1 MEKQERLF
9 DIPYYQLE
17 KFPQETMFSTKRDG
31 KWDSV
36 STKEFLEKANLVSRG
51 LISLGVQP
59 GDKIGLVSG
68 NRVEWN
74 IMDIGI
80 QQTGAIG
87 VPIYP
92 NISTKDYKYIFG
104 DADIKLCVIGDEELY
119 QKISGIKSELPS
131 LKSIY
136 CFDVVKGASHWTE
149 IMDKADQVDIAEV
162 ERRKAAIKNE
172 DLATM
177 IYTSGTTGN

>member
-1 MEKQERLF
+1 MEKQKRLF

-17 KFPQETMFSTKRDG
+17 KFPQEVMFSTKVDG
-31 KWDSV
+31 KWNAV
-36 STKEFLEKANLVSRG
+36 STQEFLDQANLVSRG
-51 LISLGVQP
+51 LIALGVKP

-92 NISTKDYKYIFG
+92 NISTKDYKFIFT
-104 DADIKLCVIGDEELY
+104 DASIKLCVTGTEELY
-119 QKISGIKSELPS
+119 QKISGIKSELPF
-131 LKSIY
+131 LEMIY
-136 CFDVVKGASHWTE
+136 CFDKVEGVNHWME
-149 IMDKADQVDIAEV
+149 IIDKADQVDIAEV
-162 ERRKAAIKNE
+162 EK
-172 DLATM
+172 T
-177 IYTSGTTGN
+177 